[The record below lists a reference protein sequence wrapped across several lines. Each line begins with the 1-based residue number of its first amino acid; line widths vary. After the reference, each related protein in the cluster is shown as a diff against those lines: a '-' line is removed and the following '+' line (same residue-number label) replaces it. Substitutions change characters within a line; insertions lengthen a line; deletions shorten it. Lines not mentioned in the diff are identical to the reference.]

1 MAALGFVKSPGLNK
15 MFSRNESGTKINDL
29 RNHLETNYKILTGE
43 VAVDRLRIDDLFEI
57 LEYGWDKKDVQR
69 MLNEHDFQAIGCLA
83 AWIRECGNTAHGPI
97 VEDDPYIWPLD
108 EDGNYIDENHWG
120 CC

>member
-1 MAALGFVKSPGLNK
+1 
-15 MFSRNESGTKINDL
+15 
-29 RNHLETNYKILTGE
+29 
-43 VAVDRLRIDDLFEI
+43 
-57 LEYGWDKKDVQR
+57 
-69 MLNEHDFQAIGCLA
+69 MLNEHDYQAVGYLA
-83 AWIRECGNTAHGPI
+83 AWIRECGNAAHGPI